1 MVERLG
7 GMKKWGGGRVRIRVR
22 SLGGKEIRERERE
35 TRVRVLDIGRCLCK

>member
-22 SLGGKEIRERERE
+22 SLGGKEIRERERNKSE
-35 TRVRVLDIGRCLCK
+35 SFRYS